1 MERTGKGI
9 DRRTLLIGG
18 GAGIGL
24 VLAWAAW
31 PRAYVPNLSVR
42 DKETAFGAWL
52 KIAENG
58 QVTVAIPQCEYGQ
71 GVFTTLPQLLADE
84 LGADWRMVGVEQ
96 APLNPI
102 YANSLAL
109 DALFPGVFPERL
121 KRIWA
126 ERNLAMLTGGSTSMR
141 SFETPLRSAGAGA
154 RAVVQGGG
162 PALGRR
168 LAGMGHRQRTCGE

>member
-1 MERTGKGI
+1 MERTGVKGI

-24 VLAWAAW
+24 VLAWAVW
-31 PRAYVPNLSVR
+31 PRAYLPNLSVR

-71 GVFTTLPQLLADE
+71 GVFTTLPQLVADE

-96 APLNPI
+96 APLNPL
-102 YANSLAL
+102 YANAL
-109 DALFPGVFPERL
+109 GFAALFPGVLPERL
-121 KRIWA
+121 ERTWV
-126 ERNLAMLTGGSTSMR
+126 ERNAVMLTGG
-141 SFETPLRSAGAGA
+141 
-154 RAVVQGGG
+154 
-162 PALGRR
+162 
-168 LAGMGHRQRTCGE
+168 